1 MFNNNNQY
9 ARPFILKIKVPL
21 SLLMTLSF
29 LVGCAPQYHD
39 FSEVEWMPI
48 HEVFQEAYNKYW
60 ESMDQQATLYSPLSR
75 DEFTSLADEQM
86 PESESHYYLSSS
98 QGLLFKRPMPTFS
111 SLHISDLKVR
121 VYFSAEKIGTT
132 LPDGTIRITSSI
144 GDNHHEYDRMIPYHG
159 YTAPPMNVC
168 TSNLITCTINGNRGL
183 LVKDY
188 EMNYLQYRKAD
199 DGSYEWSIDMLY
211 LGIDGL
217 ALGFYYIKLDEI
229 YVKVVS
235 NIVMPYD

>member
-1 MFNNNNQY
+1 MVEKIH
-9 ARPFILKIKVPL
+9 PFTRSSIKKIKVPL
-21 SLLMTLSF
+21 SLLMSLSF

-39 FSEVEWMPI
+39 FSEVEWLPI
-48 HEVFQEAYNKYW
+48 HEVFQEAYTKHW
-60 ESMDQQATLYSPLSR
+60 ESMDQQATLYTPLSR
-75 DEFTSLADEQM
+75 DAFTSLADEQL
-86 PESESHYYLSSS
+86 PESESSYYLSSS
-98 QGLLFKRPMPTFS
+98 QGFLFKRPMPTFS

-168 TSNLITCTINGNRGL
+168 TSNLITCTINDNRGL

-188 EMNYLQYRKAD
+188 EMNYLQYRKEE
-199 DGSYEWSIDMLY
+199 DGSYDWSIDMLY
-211 LGIDGL
+211 IGIDGL

-235 NIVMPYD
+235 DIVMP